1 MEGGPQ
7 AALFQNLS
15 VFLCFSLDKAQI
27 FGIIDR
33 AVAAAFYMQWYRS
46 GHNEHD
52 WKSCCR
58 QKRHEGSNPSHCAR
72 KKVFVPWDKD
82 LLIFPR
88 RLPRRKAT
96 AAGVF
101 LPPLENPPPL

>member
-1 MEGGPQ
+1 MEGGPL
-7 AALFQNLS
+7 AALLQNLS

-58 QKRHEGSNPSHCAR
+58 QKRHEGSNPSHCAIS
-72 KKVFVPWDKD
+72 DKT
-82 LLIFPR
+82 R
-88 RLPRRKAT
+88 
-96 AAGVF
+96 V
-101 LPPLENPPPL
+101 

>member
-1 MEGGPQ
+1 MEGGPL
-7 AALFQNLS
+7 AALLQNLS

-58 QKRHEGSNPSHCAR
+58 QKRHEGSNPSHCANKETSFVYQDKR
-72 KKVFVPWDKD
+72 GFCVLLKKS
-82 LLIFPR
+82 
-88 RLPRRKAT
+88 
-96 AAGVF
+96 
-101 LPPLENPPPL
+101 